1 MGRGWALTRGPTR
14 DALIRQLPFLASGL
28 LVVAMFI
35 AGGVAYPRFASVGVV
50 RALLVDN
57 AFLVMAAVGATVVI
71 ISGGIDLSV
80 SGVMA
85 LGGVLAAVL
94 IERQGVHPLLAFAIV
109 VASATC
115 FGWAQGWLV
124 GRRGLPPFIVTLAG
138 MFLARGA
145 AFWLSSGS
153 IAVRHPFV
161 GDTLAESMTVTLP
174 IGARGMAIPV
184 AVWIAAAAVGVT
196 WVMLR
201 HTRFGRRVHAVG
213 DNDATAALMGLDVGA
228 TRVWVYT
235 CAGVCSG
242 LAAVLF
248 CLYQQSGDPASC
260 KGLELDVIA
269 AVVIGGTLLRGGT
282 GSVLGTCAGVLVLG
296 LIQTIITFQGNLSS
310 WWTRIVAGAIVLGF
324 LLLHRVISG
333 GRRES

>member
-1 MGRGWALTRGPTR
+1 MV
-14 DALIRQLPFLASGL
+14 RQLPFLASGL

-85 LGGVLAAVL
+85 MGGVLAAVL
-94 IERQGVHPLLAFAIV
+94 IERHGMHPLPAFVAV
-109 VASATC
+109 VACATA
-115 FGWAQGWLV
+115 FGRVQGWLV
-124 GRRGLPPFIVTLAG
+124 GRRRLPPFIVTLAG

-161 GDTLAESMTVTLP
+161 GETLAESMVVTLP
-174 IGARGMAIPV
+174 FGARGMAIPLSVWV
-184 AVWIAAAAVGVT
+184 ALGAVVVT
-196 WVMLR
+196 WIMLR
-201 HTRFGRRVHAVG
+201 HSRFGRRVHAVG
-213 DNDATAALMGLDVGA
+213 DDDITAGLMGLDVAA
-228 TRVWVYT
+228 TRVKVYT
-235 CAGVCSG
+235 FAGACSG

-269 AVVIGGTLLRGGT
+269 AVVIGGTLLRGGV
-282 GSVLGTCAGVLVLG
+282 GSVLGACAGVMVLG

-310 WWTRIVAGAIVLGF
+310 WWTRIVAGVLVLGF
-324 LLLHRVISG
+324 LLLHRAIA
-333 GRRES
+333 GRRAAA